1 MGTRSDIIA
10 QLSNGKWARIY
21 CHWDGYLD
29 HNGRILFDHYK
40 TQEKIDQLMA
50 LGDLSILNEEIGVKH
65 PFEAPSRFTGDL
77 GSRKT
82 NPAYTKYQK
91 KYGKMCLAYG
101 RDRGETGTEA
111 KIGDTLSEVWPE
123 IDTWT
128 EFTYVW
134 FDGKW
139 SVGDPDEGSQTLI
152 DLGDALEGKKTLRPL
167 VKTPFGVIGRHSGK
181 V

>member
-21 CHWDGYLD
+21 CHWDGYLK

-40 TQEKIDQLMA
+40 TQKKVEQL
-50 LGDLSILNEEIGVKH
+50 LSHGDLSSL
-65 PFEAPSRFTGDL
+65 APKCNKPKGHSFDNRVNG
-77 GSRKT
+77 
-82 NPAYTKYQK
+82 YCVY
-91 KYGKMCLAYG
+91 YG